1 MSEAQRKVE
10 EVADLLHS
18 AAIHVLRRAREED
31 HALGVSPARLSALY
45 DKTCSACGSS
55 LEPADEPIAR
65 PALDDRLGHL
75 IARREVARAQARVDS
90 ERWPVKQNARRNRAN
105 AAGKQATP

>member
-1 MSEAQRKVE
+1 MPQFKCTSCGAGFY
-10 EVADLLHS
+10 S
-18 AAIHVLRRAREED
+18 AA
-31 HALGVSPARLSALY
+31 SLSALY
-45 DKTCSACGSS
+45 DRTCSTCGSS

-90 ERWPVKQNARRNRAN
+90 ERWSDDGGRVGVPV
-105 AAGKQATP
+105 

>member
-1 MSEAQRKVE
+1 MPQFKCTACD
-10 EVADLLHS
+10 AGFYS
-18 AAIHVLRRAREED
+18 AA
-31 HALGVSPARLSALY
+31 SLSALY

-55 LEPADEPIAR
+55 LEPTDEPIAR

-90 ERWPVKQNARRNRAN
+90 ERWADDGGLVG
-105 AAGKQATP
+105 AGV